1 MTNVFCRFQSYMP
14 IYSIHMPNVSREW
27 LQLKD
32 TRFAMQTLTCFEAPP
47 NIAFPKAHGPLQI
60 YKRNCLIYSY
70 FRLLGGLHVFGPNQ
84 RSRKGL
90 TQKNAYFDGS
100 QNDTPDFQRFSY
112 FLLTRHP
119 PNNDFSEA
127 NIVWNWGIVVKF

>member
-1 MTNVFCRFQSYMP
+1 MS
-14 IYSIHMPNVSREW
+14 NVSREGV
-27 LQLKD
+27 LLKD
-32 TRFAMQTLTCFEAPP
+32 IPFAMQTLTCFEVPP
-47 NIAFPKAHGPLQI
+47 DIAFPNAQGHLQFF
-60 YKRNCLIYSY
+60 KRNYLIHSY
-70 FRLLGGLHVFGPNQ
+70 FRLLQGLHVFGRNQ

-90 TQKNAYFDGS
+90 TQKNAYFDDP
-100 QNDTPDFQRFSY
+100 QKDVIDYKCFSY